1 MDTGQ
6 FVGYNC
12 SPDPPSFFLIN
23 CLVIITK
30 KSEAH
35 FYLFQG
41 QNSLCSINKI
51 DLKS

>member
-12 SPDPPSFFLIN
+12 SPEPPSFFLIK
-23 CLVIITK
+23 CLVNTTK
-30 KSEAH
+30 ESEVH
-35 FYLFQG
+35 FHLFQG